1 MYFRLTANGAII
13 VLDNATGGIMSSRK
27 NEQVIDNWES
37 FEDSEVYKR
46 FVEKRNP
53 TSAPSSETKIPELE
67 VHSNIDTSYQ
77 KTVSTI
83 KYFIKSALGKF
94 SNSGKWKVEIWLDK
108 ENSKRAEK
116 DEIISCGVALKRPGT
131 GVLYARKA
139 SENLS
144 RAVSNSLEV
153 LEEAVVGERKKWK
166 TAKARNN
173 LKRSMI
179 WQ

>member
-1 MYFRLTANGAII
+1 MYFRLIAISAII
-13 VLDNATGGIMSSRK
+13 VLDNATGGIMSNMK

-46 FVEKRNP
+46 FIEKSEP
-53 TSAPSSETKIPELE
+53 TSTSSSEAKVPELE
-67 VHSNIDTSYQ
+67 VHNNIDTSYQ

-83 KYFIKSALGKF
+83 RYFLKSALGKF
-94 SNSGKWKVEIWLDK
+94 SNSGKWKVEIWLDN
-108 ENSKRAEK
+108 ESSKRSDN
-116 DEIISCGVALKRPGT
+116 DEVISCGVALKRPGT

-144 RAVSNSLEV
+144 RAISNSLEV
-153 LEEAVVGERKKWK
+153 LEDAVIGERKKWK

-173 LKRSMI
+173 LKRSML
-179 WQ
+179 WR